1 MKTIKI
7 KGKDYVEVN
16 ERIKHFRANY
26 PDFSLS
32 SRIVEI
38 DAEICI
44 IKAEIRNPDG
54 DVVATGH
61 AHEEKASGY
70 INKTSFVENCETS
83 AWGRALG
90 NFGIGIDT
98 SVASADEVDIA
109 IKKQN
114 SKPTTNGVDK
124 KTKLTKKQFDGMMQF
139 IKDGKKAQVMT
150 AMKKYDMN
158 NEQSDKLNKALIK

>member
-16 ERIKHFRANY
+16 ERIKHFRNNY
-26 PDFSLS
+26 PNFSLS

-38 DAEICI
+38 DADTCI
-44 IKAEIRNPDG
+44 IKAEIRNESG

-61 AHEEKASGY
+61 AHEEKSAGY

-114 SKPTTNGVDK
+114 TKPPSSSSDK
-124 KTKLTKKQFDGMMQF
+124 KTNLTKKQFDGMMQF
-139 IKDGKKAQVMT
+139 IKDGKKAQVMS
-150 AMKKYDMN
+150 AMKKYDMTA
-158 NEQSDKLNKALIK
+158 EQSKTLNEALIK

>member
-26 PDFSLS
+26 PGFSLS

-54 DVVATGH
+54 DIVATGH
-61 AHEEKASGY
+61 AHEA
-70 INKTSFVENCETS
+70 
-83 AWGRALG
+83 
-90 NFGIGIDT
+90 
-98 SVASADEVDIA
+98 
-109 IKKQN
+109 
-114 SKPTTNGVDK
+114 
-124 KTKLTKKQFDGMMQF
+124 KL
-139 IKDGKKAQVMT
+139 
-150 AMKKYDMN
+150 
-158 NEQSDKLNKALIK
+158 

>member
-26 PDFSLS
+26 PGFSLS
-32 SRIVEI
+32 SRIIEI
-38 DAEICI
+38 DADTCI
-44 IKAEIRNPDG
+44 IKAEIRNESG
-54 DVVATGH
+54 DVIATGH
-61 AHEEKASGY
+61 AHEEKSAGY

-114 SKPTTNGVDK
+114 SKPPANGVDK
-124 KTKLTKKQFDGMMQF
+124 KTKLTKKQFDGMIQF

-150 AMKKYDMN
+150 AMKKYEMTD
-158 NEQSDKLNKALIK
+158 EQSNKLNKELIK

>member
-16 ERIKHFRANY
+16 ERIKHFRKNY
-26 PDFSLS
+26 SGFSLS
-32 SRIVEI
+32 SRIIEI
-38 DAEICI
+38 DADTCI
-44 IKAEIRNPDG
+44 IKAEIRNESG

-61 AHEEKASGY
+61 AHEEKSAGY

-98 SVASADEVDIA
+98 SVASADEVYIS

-114 SKPTTNGVDK
+114 TKPPSSSSDK

-139 IKDGKKAQVMT
+139 IKDGKKAQVMS
-150 AMKKYDMN
+150 AMKKYDMTA
-158 NEQSDKLNKALIK
+158 EQSKTLNEALIK